1 MLAVW
6 FWSHCKHH
14 RLPYCHLYTQGVLC
28 HNDVIKISNTS
39 LRLPSRLSPL
49 SSFPPEAPPTSP
61 DRSRDS
67 WVWSCDS
74 GPSKSGLLSKY
85 CISFAPTLP
94 VVERDQSH
102 SHSTGNGTVTIPK
115 ILSDLQYGIW
125 AEITALIQSTALY
138 TKIITSS
145 LHCAWAYWSLG
156 TILSGRRGRGSPS
169 NTLTMAAIDSEMDFR
184 LYPPY

>member
-102 SHSTGNGTVTIPK
+102 SHSTGNGTETIPK
-115 ILSDLQYGIW
+115 ILSDFQYGIW
-125 AEITALIQSTALY
+125 AETTALIQSTALY